1 MKKMKNVYFLLAAFL
16 FSTLNIQA
24 QKTKFVNK
32 SQLVDFFTSTTYVVM
47 DNNPSV
53 GFNIFI
59 KNAMQKYW
67 KVTPYQIITPQEFE
81 KMRKDNKSSF
91 LFLARENLT
100 KGNTQA
106 YYDYLVLAM
115 GDQSP
120 VLSDMPEMVNI
131 PLSYSEVDE
140 DAYITK
146 LGLIIRFVE
155 WHINNMKEAK
165 NHEYLRKLNYYN
177 KYIKEIKTKT
187 LLVQEED
194 LAEDVNT
201 LDKIQAIYKYDVKI
215 VTADEM
221 EKAIEEKTPNTVVL
235 HQISPSEEDT
245 EGRSYHYILGTDDA
259 KMYYFNFFTITE
271 KKPTGF
277 SAKDFKRLQFG
288 L

>member
-1 MKKMKNVYFLLAAFL
+1 MKKMKNVYFLLVAFL
-16 FSTLNIQA
+16 ISTLNIQA

-59 KNAMQKYW
+59 KDAMQKYW
-67 KVTPYQIITPQEFE
+67 KVTPYKIITHQEFE

-91 LFLARENLT
+91 LFLAKENLT

-106 YYDYLVLAM
+106 YYDFLVLAM

-120 VLSDMPEMVNI
+120 VLSEMPEIVNI

-140 DAYITK
+140 DAYINK
-146 LGLIIRFVE
+146 LGVIIRFVE

-165 NHEYLRKLNYYN
+165 NHEYMRKLNYYN
-177 KYIKEIKTKT
+177 KYIKEIKTRT

-201 LDKIQAIYKYDVKI
+201 IEEIQDIYKYDVKI
-215 VTADEM
+215 VTSEDI

-235 HQISPSEEDT
+235 HQISPSEDDT
-245 EGRSYHYILGTDDA
+245 EGRSYHYIIGTDDA

-277 SAKDFKRLQFG
+277 SAKDFKRLQLG
-288 L
+288 I